1 MARPLLVSVKER
13 EVKLRLFAGM
23 PVGVL
28 KAKDSVSARTM
39 AFERRTS
46 TRCFLSWNIFVRRDD
61 LLMWLLPLEK
71 RGAGLTA
78 GRRLLYGPLS
88 RS

>member
-1 MARPLLVSVKER
+1 MPVVARPLLVSVKER

-39 AFERRTS
+39 AFKRRTS
-46 TRCFLSWNIFVRRDD
+46 TRCRLSWNIFVRRDELID
-61 LLMWLLPLEK
+61 VAFTLGEAGG
-71 RGAGLTA
+71 GA
-78 GRRLLYGPLS
+78 YGG
-88 RS
+88 